1 MIAHVIEATRVTR
14 AIQRKLVL
22 ENRLEEVS
30 RCEDILLADLD
41 AMGFGG
47 ADRFAIKLAL
57 EEALANAIKHG
68 NCSDAAK
75 HVKVEYEVEPQQVTI
90 SVCDEGCGFDP
101 AEVPDPTLDENLEKP
116 HGRGVMLMRTY
127 MTDVSFNE
135 AGNCVTMVKQRTPA
149 AAQGPA
155 ASNR

>member
-1 MIAHVIEATRVTR
+1 VISAVIEATRVTR
-14 AIQRKLVL
+14 PIQRKLVL

-30 RCEDILLADLD
+30 RCEDVLLADLD

-68 NCSDAAK
+68 NACDQAK
-75 HVKVEYEVEPQQVTI
+75 HVTVDYDVNPQQVRI

-101 AEVPDPTLDENLEKP
+101 ADVPDPTLDENLEKP

-127 MTDVSFNE
+127 MSDVSFNKS
-135 AGNCVTMVKQRTPA
+135 GNCVTMVKQRTPA
-149 AAQGPA
+149 TAEGPA
-155 ASNR
+155 ASGR